1 MKQAERQQ
9 EIMQVFASAIECE
22 PSRRAAFLA
31 KHCTDEELR
40 REVEKLLASYEGMDS
55 FLGQPVLMQEADHLN
70 AALTRPEQ
78 ERKLGRYQLLSLLGE
93 GGMGQVFR
101 ALDVQLN
108 RHVAV
113 KVLPEHLTHN
123 PDALSRFKREAQ
135 VLAALSHPNIL
146 TIYDVGEEQGVHYV
160 VTELL
165 AGETLRE
172 RMPLTADEVV
182 SIALAIAEG
191 LAAAHAKG
199 ITHRDLK
206 PENVFLTTEG
216 GVKILDFGLAQFDR
230 GALCKVDEEHS
241 TITQLTV
248 PGLVMGTVPYMS
260 PEQVR
265 GQTMDARSD
274 IFSFGSL
281 LYEMVSGKRPFSR
294 SVVAE
299 TTGAIL
305 FEPPP
310 PLEPSALVAVSQ
322 PLQQVIWRC
331 LEKQREDRYSSGY
344 ELKEA
349 LRTAMAAPA
358 AVAAPLRP
366 PRSLTALWMG
376 GGLLLVVTLWL
387 LAMWWNGRQTA
398 NASLPVATAQ
408 TTTAAPVEVL
418 TYYLEQ
424 DASAKSAQHQNRRLS
439 GKSYR
444 FHLVSREAGHLYV
457 IAPGENNVPTLL
469 LVDQLASG
477 AEYRFPAKNDEWI
490 LVTDDDPITTFTMI
504 FSPTLLSPGFAGAA
518 VGQALT
524 PTEQQA
530 LAQLRRASNVS
541 ATEPQAN
548 TRLVV
553 TRPAN
558 QDARS
563 PLLFDVSLKGK

>member
-9 EIMQVFASAIECE
+9 EIMQVFAAAIECE

-31 KHCTDEELR
+31 EHCNDEELR
-40 REVEKLLASYEGMDS
+40 HEVEKLLASYEELDS

-101 ALDVQLN
+101 ALDVQLH

-123 PDALSRFKREAQ
+123 SDALSRFKREAQ

-165 AGETLRE
+165 TGETLRE
-172 RMPLTADEVV
+172 RMPLTADEVF

-206 PENVFLTTEG
+206 PENVFLTNEG

-230 GALCKVDEEHS
+230 GALCKVDEEYS

-265 GQTMDARSD
+265 GQTMDTRSD

-310 PLEPSALVAVSQ
+310 PLAPPAQATVSP

-331 LEKQREDRYSSGY
+331 LEKQREDRYSSGH
-344 ELKEA
+344 ELTAA
-349 LRTAMAAPA
+349 LRAAISPQ
-358 AVAAPLRP
+358 
-366 PRSLTALWMG
+366 RSRAALWMG
-376 GGLLLVVTLWL
+376 GGLLLVVAL
-387 LAMWWNGRQTA
+387 LLVGMWWDGRQTA

-424 DASAKSAQHQNRRLS
+424 DASAKSAQHQNRRLT

-444 FHLVSREAGHLYV
+444 FHLVPREAGHLYV

-469 LVDQLASG
+469 LVDQLTAGTDYS
-477 AEYRFPAKNDEWI
+477 FPAKNDEWI
-490 LVTDDDPITTFTMI
+490 LVTDDDPVTTFTII
-504 FSPTLLSPGFAGAA
+504 FSPVPVTPGFAQSA
-518 VGQALT
+518 VGQSLT
-524 PTEQQA
+524 PAAQQA
-530 LAQLRRASNVS
+530 LEQMRRASGRP
-541 ATEPQAN
+541 AMEPPPNA
-548 TRLVV
+548 RMPV
-553 TRPAN
+553 TRPADS
-558 QDARS
+558 DARA
-563 PLLFDVSLKGK
+563 PLLFEVSIKGK